1 MKARE
6 YIPITIVVWG
16 ALVGI
21 TYMMLYLFRINTIEE
36 AKQGVFIGLVALL
49 IGMCTLLLNSGTGKT
64 L

>member
-36 AKQGVFIGLVALL
+36 AKQGVFIGLAALL